1 MAFESSW
8 PHYSKSEILSVKRII
23 ESGKVNYWTGN
34 EGSNFEREFANYTD
48 SKFAIAVSNGSV
60 ALDIASKILGFKKGD
75 EIIVTPR
82 SYIASVSCVV
92 NLGAKPVFADIDLN
106 SQNVTAKTIEKK
118 ITKKTK
124 GIICVHLAGWPCEM
138 DTIMK
143 LAKKRKLKVIED
155 CSQAHGATYKGKKV
169 GSFGDIGTFSFCND
183 KIISTL
189 GEGGMITTNNQ
200 KLWKLAW
207 EYKDHGRDYNK
218 VKKMSKRNSFKW
230 IISSFGSN
238 YRLTETQSKV
248 GRIQLS
254 KLDNWLKKRNKFA
267 MQIYNIAYS
276 FDSIRKI
283 KIPKNIK
290 HSFYR
295 CYLFIEPKKLK
306 PNWNRNKIMNKINLL
321 GVPCFIGSC
330 PEIYLEKAF
339 KAKFKTSQK
348 RLKNARQLGD
358 TSIAFLVH
366 PNMTVKDI
374 KKTCNALKKVLK
386 EATKID

>member
-8 PHYSKSEILSVKRII
+8 PHYSKKEISSVTKII
-23 ESGKVNYWTGN
+23 KLGKVNYWTGN
-34 EGSNFEREFANYTD
+34 EGVSFEKEFAEYIDT
-48 SKFAIAVSNGSV
+48 KFAIAISNGSV
-60 ALDIASKILGFKKGD
+60 ALDIASKILGFQKGD

-92 NLGAKPVFADIDLN
+92 NLGAKPVFADVDLN
-106 SQNVTAKTIEKK
+106 SQNLTAKTIEKK
-118 ITKKTK
+118 ITNKTK

-138 DTIMK
+138 DKIMK

-207 EYKDHGRDYNK
+207 EYKDHGRDYYK
-218 VKKMSKRNSFKW
+218 VKNMGKRNSFKW

-238 YRLTETQSKV
+238 YRLTESQSKV
-248 GRIQLS
+248 GRIQLG
-254 KLDNWLKKRNKFA
+254 KLDYWLEKRNKFA
-267 MQIYNIAYS
+267 TQIYKTAYS
-276 FDSIRKI
+276 FKSIREI

-295 CYLFIEPKKLK
+295 CYLFLEPNNLK
-306 PNWNRNKIMNKINLL
+306 SNWNRNKIINRIIFL
-321 GVPCFIGSC
+321 GVPCFFGSC

-339 KAKFKTSQK
+339 KSKLKISHK
-348 RLKNARQLGD
+348 RLKNAKKLGD

-374 KKTCNALKKVLK
+374 NKTRNVLKKVLR
-386 EATKID
+386 EATKN